1 VLELSERF
9 DDLPILAELGDQLD
23 AAFERRTQS
32 RRATRSAGW
41 PAALRGRRPT
51 GPLVVALMLLVL
63 LAATAAAATLLVLRG
78 SVIPAPR
85 DVPPEQTPAPGSGHV
100 SDLRVS
106 DPQAGIPP
114 WTLRIA
120 RSQTG
125 LICSTVGQVVNGQ
138 FGLVGLDHR
147 FRVFDEGVSD
157 SCGAQRKD
165 AASLIGA
172 RVFDAANRRD
182 VRTVVS
188 GVAGDSLA
196 RVRLSLAAGRTIDVP
211 VTAGGVFVSV
221 LRGYPEDLG
230 VTARLAFK
238 DGHTEIHDFGVSPSV
253 VPDPAGGPAWQVQ
266 AGSMSGDARV
276 CAFFSQ
282 VRTTS
287 PSPRSPSACGILGSG
302 RHQHG
307 WFFALRR
314 ITPGTGGPP
323 FDPVHNRGDWGN
335 HPARTAVWGAVG
347 EDVRSIAIRLGNG
360 PIQRR
365 AVRPVRFFLVIFGPH
380 ADPRRVTVMIR
391 LRSGR
396 TVVRHGSDR
405 LVTRPVPSGH
415 NPLAVVKP
423 GP

>member
-1 VLELSERF
+1 
-9 DDLPILAELGDQLD
+9 
-23 AAFERRTQS
+23 
-32 RRATRSAGW
+32 
-41 PAALRGRRPT
+41 
-51 GPLVVALMLLVL
+51 VVALMLLVL

>member
-1 VLELSERF
+1 MLELTERF
-9 DDLPILAELGDQLD
+9 EDLPILAELGDQLD
-23 AAFERRTQS
+23 AAFEQTTRT

-41 PAALRGRRPT
+41 PAALRGPRTTRS
-51 GPLVVALMLLVL
+51 LAVAVVLLVL

-78 SVIPAPR
+78 SVIPAAR
-85 DVPPEQTPAPGSGHV
+85 DVPREQTPAPGSGRV
-100 SDLRVS
+100 SDLRVR
-106 DPQAGIPP
+106 DPQPGVPP

-120 RSQTG
+120 RSKTG
-125 LICSTVGQVVNGQ
+125 LICSTVGQILNGQ

-147 FRVFDEGVSD
+147 FRAFDEGVSD
-157 SCGAQRKD
+157 SCGTQRD
-165 AASLIGA
+165 NAASLIGA

-221 LRGYPEDLG
+221 LRGYPEDIG
-230 VTARLAFK
+230 VTARLVFK
-238 DGHTEIHDFGVSPSV
+238 DGHTEVHGFGVSPFV
-253 VPDPAGGPAWQVQ
+253 VPDPAGGPAWQVR
-266 AGSMSGDARV
+266 AGATSGDARTCV
-276 CAFFSQ
+276 AFSQ
-282 VRTTS
+282 VRAAANGA
-287 PSPRSPSACGILGSG
+287 RSPSACGLLGSG

-307 WFFALRR
+307 WFFAVQR

-323 FDPVHNRGDWGN
+323 FDPVHNRGDWGD
-335 HPARTAVWGAVG
+335 HPPRTAVWGAVG
-347 EDVRSIAIRLGNG
+347 SDVRSIAVRLGSG
-360 PIQRR
+360 RLQRR
-365 AVRPVRFFLVIFGPH
+365 PVRPVRFFLVIFGPH
-380 ADPRRVTVMIR
+380 ADPRQVTVTIK
-391 LRSGR
+391 LRNGR

-405 LVTRPVPSGH
+405 LVTHLVASGH